1 MKKETFARAGSVQGM
16 SQGQSTP
23 APCIVST
30 KHDSWPLAKV
40 FNIITS
46 LTLASQVVLVVK
58 NLPAIAGDT
67 KDTGSIP
74 GSGRPPGE
82 GNGNPLQYSCLENS
96 MGRGTWQATVH
107 GAAKSWTL
115 LSTHYSLAQ
124 EGDEVEPAFAAH
136 VLKVRLAVSLPL
148 FPQ

>member
-1 MKKETFARAGSVQGM
+1 MKKEPFAKAS
-16 SQGQSTP
+16 
-23 APCIVST
+23 PCQLPVSSARSMA
-30 KHDSWPLAKV
+30 HGLWLV
-40 FNIITS
+40 FNIIIS
-46 LTLASQVVLVVK
+46 LTRASQVVLVVK
-58 NLPAIAGDT
+58 NLPANAGDT

-82 GNGNPLQYSCLENS
+82 GKGNPLQYSCLENS
-96 MGRGTWQATVH
+96 MGRGAWQATVH
-107 GAAKSWTL
+107 GAVKSWTL